1 MILDASCHSSFE
13 TRCAHVLEFSLWN
26 CNFWRPDW
34 KIVEQILIEL
44 QRQAAVELEPD
55 TSCQTV
61 TLAHCVTVSKC
72 QTVTLAHYV
81 TVSMCQ
87 TVTLALHRVS

>member
-1 MILDASCHSSFE
+1 MCWSSVCGIA
-13 TRCAHVLEFSLWN
+13 TSGDRI
-26 CNFWRPDW
+26 DW

-81 TVSMCQ
+81 TVSMYQ

>member
-1 MILDASCHSSFE
+1 MKILDASCHPSFE
-13 TRCAHVLEFSLWN
+13 RRCAHVLEFSLWN
-26 CNFWRPDW
+26 CNFWREDW

-61 TLAHCVTVSKC
+61 TLAHCVTV
-72 QTVTLAHYV
+72 
-81 TVSMCQ
+81 
-87 TVTLALHRVS
+87 